1 MATEEAALFRLF
13 GAPVYAYGLALLLGC
28 WAGLATLFC
37 LGRKQEG
44 ESKAAAV
51 AGVLALPLGLAL
63 ARAAFVLL
71 DPGFAPFLNLKNALD
86 LTGGGFA
93 MYGALLGI
101 ILAALASARA
111 GKVRP
116 ARMLDLAAASAMAF
130 LVPARLGE
138 GFTALGISRPLTT
151 QWLADSFLA
160 YRDQY
165 DAYLRTYLLEAAF
178 ALLTLVILLSY
189 LRRAHKAGRV
199 FTLGCLLYGVS
210 QTLMESLRY
219 DGHLRYSFIGVQQVL
234 SAALFTGALA
244 ALAVSLLKT
253 GKARALPTLSLAA
266 LPLIWAAAVG
276 VEFLV
281 DRSSL
286 GKLPSYGLY
295 LLVLAVPLALGV
307 SMLRQEGRLA
317 KGTD

>member
-1 MATEEAALFRLF
+1 MEDAAVFSLF
-13 GAPVYAYGLALLLGC
+13 GVSAHTYGLALLLGC
-28 WAGLATLFC
+28 WAGLLTLFR
-37 LGRKQEG
+37 LSRKR
-44 ESKAAAV
+44 ESEARAAAV
-51 AGVLALPLGLAL
+51 TGVLALPLGLVL
-63 ARAAFVLL
+63 ARAVFVLL

-93 MYGALLGI
+93 MYGALLGA
-101 ILAALASARA
+101 ILAALLGARA
-111 GKVRP
+111 GKIRL
-116 ARMLDLAAASAMAF
+116 ARMLDLLAPSLMAF

-151 QWLADSFLA
+151 QWIADSFLA

-165 DAYLRTYLLEAAF
+165 DAYLRTYLLEAAA
-178 ALLTLVILLSY
+178 ALAVMAVLLVY
-189 LRRAHKAGRV
+189 LRRAHKAGRA

-234 SAALFTGALA
+234 SAALFTGALV

-253 GKARALPTLSLAA
+253 RKGGALPIIALAA
-266 LPLIWAAAVG
+266 LPVIWSAAVG

-286 GKLPSYGLY
+286 GKLASYGLY

-307 SMLRQEGRLA
+307 LMLRREDRLA